1 MASLFLSN
9 DYVVLALIKAKYQIF
24 YENFVTTT
32 ELNQFTVFMQQEF
45 NAREF
50 GVVIISELSRE
61 NFNVKN
67 DIITVTDECCIDLDI
82 LPDKLMDVLT
92 NESLI
97 LEFFIKIETR
107 RLEIL
112 NNHLKT
118 AEVST
123 SKKLSHV
130 LQKSND
136 KGI

>member
-9 DYVVLALIKAKYQIF
+9 DYVALALIKAKYQIF
-24 YENFVTTT
+24 RENFVTTT

-50 GVVIISELSRE
+50 GMVIISELSRD

-67 DIITVTDECCIDLDI
+67 DIITVTDECCIDLDL
-82 LPDKLMDVLT
+82 LPYKLLDVLT

-97 LEFFIKIETR
+97 LEFFVKIETR

-112 NNHLKT
+112 SNHLKT